1 MIENKDF
8 VNFCMQKLSEKEA
21 EFIKLRY
28 YDELTQVQ
36 IAKKWNTSQMYV
48 SRMEKK
54 ILKKLKMLLFES

>member
-8 VNFCMQKLSEKEA
+8 VNFCMKKLSEIEA

-48 SRMEKK
+48 SRLEKK